1 MQPKFKSDKE
11 SQIAVSQAS
20 TPQLFSTLVRGSIER
35 SELIDR
41 ILKLDIDPKIKLSF
55 IQETGS
61 QTSREFVEGMV
72 SSIERDSG
80 KIPGR
85 SPWSQLAEF
94 VNWESVGSSIGEL
107 DSQEPRKPAPTPVE
121 SQPKRES
128 WVYFIESKGSSLIK
142 IGYSITPEKRL
153 KDLQT
158 SSPEALELLGT
169 IPGGKAE
176 EAELHK
182 KFERHREHGEWFRK
196 VPELATFIDRQTSK
210 A

>member
-94 VNWESVGSSIGEL
+94 VNWESVEARLANWIPRNLANLLLLPWNHSLSGNLGSIL
-107 DSQEPRKPAPTPVE
+107 
-121 SQPKRES
+121 
-128 WVYFIESKGSSLIK
+128 
-142 IGYSITPEKRL
+142 
-153 KDLQT
+153 
-158 SSPEALELLGT
+158 SSPKG
-169 IPGGKAE
+169 
-176 EAELHK
+176 LH
-182 KFERHREHGEWFRK
+182 
-196 VPELATFIDRQTSK
+196 LSK
-210 A
+210 LDTP

>member
-80 KIPGR
+80 KISGH
-85 SPWSQLAEF
+85 SPWTQLAEF
-94 VNWESVGSSIGEL
+94 VNWESVGNSITKQGSSNPL
-107 DSQEPRKPAPTPVE
+107 NPAREPMDTKLNK
-121 SQPKRES
+121 SS
-128 WVYFIESKGSSLIK
+128 WVYFIESEGSSLVK
-142 IGYSITPEKRL
+142 IGYSISPEKRL
-153 KDLQT
+153 KELQT
-158 SSPEALELLGT
+158 SSPETLVMLGT
-169 IPGGKAE
+169 IPGGKSKE
-176 EAELHK
+176 IELHK
-182 KFERHREHGEWFRK
+182 KFAKHRERGEWFHK
-196 VPELATFIDRQTSK
+196 VPELAKFIERETTK

>member
-80 KIPGR
+80 KIPGH
-85 SPWSQLAEF
+85 SHWTQLAEF
-94 VNWESVGSSIGEL
+94 VNWESIGNSITKQGSGNPL
-107 DSQEPRKPAPTPVE
+107 NPARAPMDTKLNK
-121 SQPKRES
+121 SS
-128 WVYFIESKGSSLIK
+128 WVYFIESEGSSLIK
-142 IGYSITPEKRL
+142 IGYSISPEKRL
-153 KDLQT
+153 KELQT

>member
-1 MQPKFKSDKE
+1 MKSDARKDDHVQA
-11 SQIAVSQAS
+11 SLRTAS
-20 TPQLFSTLVRGSIER
+20 TPQLFSALVRGSLER
-35 SELIDR
+35 SELVDR
-41 ILKLDIDPKIKLSF
+41 ILNLDLEPKTKVAL

-61 QTSREFVEGMV
+61 EQSRELVRGMV
-72 SSIERDSG
+72 SNMERDFG
-80 KIPGR
+80 KGDVPGGFSR
-85 SPWSQLAEF
+85 LVELIDWGR
-94 VNWESVGSSIGEL
+94 VGSSIDEL

-158 SSPEALELLGT
+158 SSPEALQLLGT

-196 VPELATFIDRQTSK
+196 GPELATFIDRQTSK